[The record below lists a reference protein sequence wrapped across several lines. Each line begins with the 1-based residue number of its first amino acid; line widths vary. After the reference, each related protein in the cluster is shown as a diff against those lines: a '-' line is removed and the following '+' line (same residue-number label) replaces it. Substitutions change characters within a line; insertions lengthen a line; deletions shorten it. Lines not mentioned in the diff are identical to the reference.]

1 MNRFEQFL
9 IGFGALSLLLLPLA
23 IYSDYKKHEY
33 IEELVL
39 KSYATEE
46 KILNMVDE
54 NDELFRELNLHD
66 TYSWY
71 EYDDFIQAY
80 NEYNRMARNIS
91 GISN

>member
-1 MNRFEQFL
+1 MNKFEQFL

-23 IYSDYKKHEY
+23 ICSDYKKHKY

-54 NDELFRELNLHD
+54 NDELFRKLNLHH

-71 EYDDFIQAY
+71 EYYDFERAY
-80 NEYNRMARNIS
+80 DEYNRLARNIS
-91 GISN
+91 DIGN

>member
-54 NDELFRELNLHD
+54 NDELFYDLNLHD
-66 TYSWY
+66 TYSWNTY
-71 EYDDFIQAY
+71 EEFSHAY
-80 NEYNRMARNIS
+80 NEYNRLARNIT